1 MGWNLGAL
9 MIANGRIGEGLHSL
23 GGFVLCGALLAVTT
37 PAAAQV
43 AVRPTPP
50 VAPPATREEIQRAPT
65 GPRTEA
71 PSRLTVDGGI
81 ERAPCPLADPRF
93 ADVKVTITGAQFD
106 NLRGLP
112 AEALR
117 PAYEAFIGKPQ
128 PIAVVCEI
136 RDAAATIL
144 RRQGYLAAVQVPA
157 QRIDNGIVRFDVLMA
172 KLVAVQVRGNAGKSE
187 RLIAGYLDRLKEQ
200 PVFNEREAE
209 RYLLLARDLPGYDVR
224 LTLRPAGTAPGE
236 VVGEV
241 TVVRQRVAVDANIQN
256 YGSRDVGRFGGLLR
270 GELYD
275 LFGSGDRLTAGI
287 FSTADTS
294 EQQVLQLGY
303 DRRIGSEGLTLSG
316 RFTYAWTTPSLAAGA
331 VPVRSRTMVATLEGS
346 YPFVRTQSTN
356 LRGVLGFDYINQNV
370 RFRGFNIRN
379 QDHIRVAYARADFDS
394 MDRASINSV
403 TGYSVNEPRWR
414 VAGSL
419 EGRKGLNIFDTTVG
433 CAGGVCPATRTVLPS
448 RQEGRPTAALVRLAG
463 VLEYRPTPTV
473 TFSLAPRAQYSGK
486 ALLSYEEFS
495 GGNYTVGRGYD
506 PGAIIGDSGLGF
518 QTEFRLGRIT
528 PQARDAFAFQP
539 YVFYDKAWAWNR
551 NRPFIQ
557 GLNSRGPNPQQL
569 SSIGG
574 GLRAAY
580 GDRGRIDVS
589 LAKALERGPF
599 QAKRNDARLLVSLTT
614 RLLPWSR

>member
-1 MGWNLGAL
+1 MLGVAL
-9 MIANGRIGEGLHSL
+9 TA
-23 GGFVLCGALLAVTT
+23 GAT

-43 AVRPTPP
+43 AVPATPP
-50 VAPPATREEIQRAPT
+50 VAPPATREEIQRAPV
-65 GPRTEA
+65 GPRAEA
-71 PSRLTVDGGI
+71 PSRLTVEGGV

-93 ADVKVTITGAQFD
+93 ANVTVTITAAQFD
-106 NLRGLP
+106 NLRAVP

-117 PAYEAFIGKPQ
+117 PAYEAFLGKPQ

-157 QRIDNGIVRFDVLMA
+157 QRIENGIVRFDVLMA
-172 KLVAVQVRGNAGKSE
+172 RMVAVQVRGDAGKSE
-187 RLIAGYLDRLKEQ
+187 RLIAGYLDRLREQ
-200 PVFNEREAE
+200 EVFNEREAE

-236 VVGEV
+236 VIGEV
-241 TVVRQRVAVDANIQN
+241 TVVRQRIAVDANVQN

-275 LFGSGDRLTAGI
+275 LFGSGDRFTAGI

-316 RFTYAWTTPSLAAGA
+316 RFTYAWTTPDLPAGA
-331 VPVRSRTMVATLEGS
+331 IEVRSRTMVATLEGS
-346 YPFVRTQSTN
+346 YPFVRTQSAN
-356 LRGVLGFDYINQNV
+356 LRGVVGFDFIDQNV
-370 RFRGFNIRN
+370 RFGDLDLRN
-379 QDHIRVAYARADFDS
+379 QDHIRVLYARADFDS

-414 VAGSL
+414 IAGSL
-419 EGRKGLNIFDTTVG
+419 EGRKGLDIFDATDP
-433 CAGGVCPATRTVLPS
+433 CAGGACPSSRTVLPS
-448 RQEGRPTAALVRLAG
+448 RQVGGPTAALVRLAG
-463 VLEYRPTPTV
+463 VVEYRPTPTITISV
-473 TFSLAPRAQYSGK
+473 SPRAQYSGR

-518 QTEFRLGRIT
+518 QTEIRLGRIT

-539 YVFYDKAWAWNR
+539 YVFFDKAWAWNR
-551 NRPFIQ
+551 NRPDVTI
-557 GLNSRGPNPQQL
+557 GGVLARGPNPQDL
-569 SSIGG
+569 SSVGG
-574 GLRAAY
+574 GVRAAY
-580 GDRGRIDVS
+580 GDRGRIDVT
-589 LAKALERGPF
+589 LAKALERSPF
-599 QAKRNDARLLVSLTT
+599 QARRNDARLLVSLTT